1 MSEII
6 FHHYPL
12 SPVAEKVRAGFGIK
26 QLAWRSVE
34 HSRMPDIPSC
44 SR

>member
-12 SPVAEKVRAGFGIK
+12 SPVAEKVRVSFGIK
-26 QLAWRSVE
+26 QLSWRSVGY
-34 HSRMPDIPSC
+34 SADTA
-44 SR
+44 